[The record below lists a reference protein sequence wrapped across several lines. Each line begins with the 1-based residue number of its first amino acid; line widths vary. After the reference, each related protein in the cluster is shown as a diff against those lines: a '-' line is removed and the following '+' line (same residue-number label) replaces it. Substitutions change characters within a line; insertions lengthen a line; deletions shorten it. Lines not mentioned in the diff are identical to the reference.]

1 MRPSLG
7 SPPETQAV
15 TDAPVPVLADAAVA
29 PRRGARRGPLR
40 DTLSA
45 ILRQRSAQVGLILL
59 GFLFAVALLA
69 DVIAPYNP
77 DVSMLDKGQSVKSRA
92 APCIHILGCP
102 ADQPEHIMGTDGN
115 FRDLFSRVI
124 YGSRVS
130 LFVGFITVGF
140 AIVVGALM
148 GAVAGFA
155 GGRLDTLIMRG
166 MDLLLVFPAL
176 LLAIAIV
183 TVLGAGLINA
193 QLAIGMVAI
202 PIFARIMRASVLT
215 IRDQDFVMASRALG
229 QSPTGLLFRR
239 VLPNALTP
247 IIVAGTLGIASAILD
262 VAALSFLGL
271 GAQLPLAEWGSM
283 IGLER
288 NTLFSA
294 PHLVLFPGIAL
305 VITVLAFNLLGD
317 GLRDAMDPRLNK

>member
-1 MRPSLG
+1 MTLTSSTAPEGAPPLPGTQVTSL
-7 SPPETQAV
+7 PETRPQ
-15 TDAPVPVLADAAVA
+15 
-29 PRRGARRGPLR
+29 RKRGGPWR
-40 DTLSA
+40 DTLGA
-45 ILRQRSAQVGLILL
+45 VLRQRSAQVGLVLL

-69 DVIAPYNP
+69 DVIAPYDPNI
-77 DVSMLDKGQSVKSRA
+77 SMLDLGQSAKSRA

-102 ADQPEHIMGTDGN
+102 SDQPEHIMGTDGN
-115 FRDLFSRVI
+115 FRDLFSRVL
-124 YGSRVS
+124 YGARVS
-130 LFVGFITVGF
+130 LFVGFLTVGF
-140 AIVVGALM
+140 AIFVGALA
-148 GAVAGFA
+148 GGVAGFA
-155 GGRLDTLIMRG
+155 GGRLDTLIMRS

-183 TVLGAGLINA
+183 TVLGAGLVNA
-193 QLAIGMVAI
+193 QLAIGLVAI
-202 PIFARIMRASVLT
+202 PIFARIMRATVLT
-215 IRDQDFVMASRALG
+215 VRDQDFVTASRALG
-229 QSPTGLLFRR
+229 ESSAGLLFRR

-271 GAQLPLAEWGSM
+271 GAQLPMSEWGSM

-305 VITVLAFNLLGD
+305 IFTVLAFNLLGD
-317 GLRDAMDPRLNK
+317 GLRDAMDPRLNR